1 MGIGIMFFI
10 LFFLPSFLP
19 LMKIQEE
26 RDKRVSQVLLLPE
39 FLLSWSK
46 GVLLL
51 A

>member
-1 MGIGIMFFI
+1 MGIGI
-10 LFFLPSFLP
+10 LFFSFFYFLP

-46 GVLLL
+46 GTLL